1 MKRSIYL
8 LVFSLLLLSTWMVG
22 CGDDEVIGPEMG
34 VLTLSFSGLQDLGAG
49 YAYEGWIIV
58 GGNAISTGTFTVDG
72 SGNLSN
78 STFQLTKS
86 DLDAATKFILTIEP
100 SPDSDPAPASTHYL
114 AGTFTSPAA
123 ALTVGDAD
131 ALGDDFTSAIGSYIL
146 ETPST
151 SSVPADYANGIWWLD
166 PAAGPGPSLTLPT
179 LPAGWVYEGWV
190 VDPVGGPIT
199 TGTFTEVDTTDSDGA
214 GPTAGMDPTPPF
226 PGQDFITPPIS
237 LIGFAA
243 VISIE
248 PYPDNSTAPFT
259 LKPLVDMNV
268 EDVGAG
274 ILQSMANDAMSFPT
288 GTATR

>member
-1 MKRSIYL
+1 MKRPIYL

-34 VLTLSFSGLQDLGAG
+34 VLTLSFTGLQDLGSG

-58 GGNAISTGTFTVDG
+58 GGNAISSGIFTVDG

-78 STFQLTKS
+78 SSFQILKS

-114 AGTFTSPAA
+114 AGTFTSPTA

-131 ALGDDFTSAIGSYIL
+131 ALGDDFTSATGSYIL

-151 SSVPADYANGIWWLD
+151 ASDPMDYANGIWWLD
-166 PAAGPGPSLTLPT
+166 PAAGPGPSLTLPA

-199 TGTFTEVDTTDSDGA
+199 TGTFFKADSTDSDGA
-214 GPTAGMDPTPPF
+214 GPTAGMDSAPPF
-226 PGQDFITPPIS
+226 PGQDFITPPAS
-237 LIGFAA
+237 
-243 VISIE
+243 
-248 PYPDNSTAPFT
+248 P
-259 LKPLVDMNV
+259 
-268 EDVGAG
+268 
-274 ILQSMANDAMSFPT
+274 
-288 GTATR
+288 